1 MRLVIEDSD
10 FRRLSA
16 GTRKELL
23 ETFANSKTT
32 AGNGSEKQ
40 TVNALWRRPIDLTPE
55 LAARLLHGLSEPHR
69 ERLKLFA
76 KRGGRVSQK
85 ELLKVT
91 NDTDMRALSHFQGV
105 LSRRLRRF
113 IDDPEKRIH
122 VIGWDFESTRWD
134 KGHTTIV
141 DGIYYVTDTT
151 TKSLQRYFGIKAKK

>member
-1 MRLVIEDSD
+1 MRLVIEETD

-16 GTRKELL
+16 GTRRELL
-23 ETFANSKTT
+23 DTFA
-32 AGNGSEKQ
+32 GNKATVGEGGAKQ
-40 TVNALWRRPIDLTPE
+40 TASTLWRRPIDLTPE
-55 LAARLLHGLSEPHR
+55 LTTRLLHGLSEPHR

-76 KRGGRVSQK
+76 KRDGRVSQK

-91 NDTDMRALSHFQGV
+91 NDTEMRVLSHFQGV

-122 VIGWDFESTRWD
+122 VIGWDFESTKWD
-134 KGHTTIV
+134 KSRSTIV

-151 TKSLQRYFGIKAKK
+151 TKSLQDYFGLKPKQ

>member
-16 GTRKELL
+16 STRKELL
-23 ETFANSKTT
+23 DTFAGDKAAPTDGGAKQMATT
-32 AGNGSEKQ
+32 
-40 TVNALWRRPIDLTPE
+40 LWRRPIDLTPE
-55 LAARLLHGLSEPHR
+55 LTTRLLHGLSAPHR

-76 KRGGRVSQK
+76 KRGGRVSQR

-113 IDDPEKRIH
+113 IEDPEKRIH
-122 VIGWDFESTRWD
+122 VIGWDFESTKWD
-134 KGHTTIV
+134 KSRTTIV

-151 TKSLQRYFGIKAKK
+151 TKSLRDYFGIKLKK